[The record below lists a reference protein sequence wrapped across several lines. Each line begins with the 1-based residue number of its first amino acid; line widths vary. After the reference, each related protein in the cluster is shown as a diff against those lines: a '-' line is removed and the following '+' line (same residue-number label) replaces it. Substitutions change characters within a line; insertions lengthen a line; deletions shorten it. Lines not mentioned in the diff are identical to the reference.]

1 MAAQRSDV
9 LVLGGG
15 VIGLACA
22 LRLLQAGATV
32 RIVEQGTVGGGASHG
47 NCGTLTPSHAIP
59 LLTPGALR
67 RAFAQMAQRDAPLH
81 IHPRPELARF
91 LWLARLARQGRRA
104 RAEEAAAARATLLRS
119 SMELTQS
126 WIDEMSLACEFSAR
140 GTLYVYRD
148 AQAFRAAS
156 GHAQWLERL
165 GIEARACDDD
175 ELQAMEPALKP
186 GMAGAYFHPDDAHLR
201 PEAFVAELARRVREL
216 GGVIEE
222 SARIERVHANG
233 RQVEAVRTHRGV
245 YAGERMVMALG
256 AWSPQVGRMFGMR
269 LPMQPGKGYSLTWSR
284 PSRAPSRPL
293 MLSEK
298 GVCAVAWSSGF
309 RLGGTMEFSGYDTQL
324 NESRIKAI
332 RRAAD
337 AYLHET
343 SGPVLQEMWWGWRP
357 MSVDQL
363 PIIGESRRWSNLI
376 FATAHGMLGMSM
388 AAGTAEIVTALCR
401 GVAPDIDIRA
411 FRPAR
416 FRL

>member
-22 LRLLQAGATV
+22 LRLLQAGASV
-32 RIVEQGTVGGGASHG
+32 RIVEQGTVGSGASHG

-59 LLTPGALR
+59 LLTPGGLR
-67 RAFAQMAQRDAPLH
+67 KAFAQMLQNDAPLH

-91 LWLARLARQGRRA
+91 LWLLRLARQGRRA
-104 RAEEAAAARATLLRS
+104 RAEEAAEARATLLLS
-119 SMELTQS
+119 SIDLMRD
-126 WIDEMSLACEFSAR
+126 WIEEEGLDCEYAAR
-140 GTLYVYRD
+140 GTLYVYRH
-148 AQAFRAAS
+148 AESLREAEK
-156 GHAQWLERL
+156 HAQWLDRL
-165 GIEARACDDD
+165 GIEAQRKSDD

-186 GMAGAYFHPDDAHLR
+186 GMAGGYFHPGDAHLR

-216 GGVIEE
+216 GGIVEE
-222 SARIERVHANG
+222 NARIERVHVNG
-233 RQVEAVRTHRGV
+233 RQIDAVRTHRGV
-245 YAGERMVMALG
+245 YSGKRMVMALG

-269 LPMQPGKGYSLTWSR
+269 LPMQPGKGYSITWSR

-293 MLSEK
+293 MLRED
-298 GVCAVAWSSGF
+298 GVCAVAWGSGF
-309 RLGGTMEFSGYDTQL
+309 RLGGTMEFNGFDGLL
-324 NESRIKAI
+324 NDARVKAI
-332 RRAAD
+332 RRAATH
-337 AYLHET
+337 YLHES

-401 GVAPDIDIRA
+401 GVAPDIDTHA